1 MTRNEQPAGGRGRHA
16 PPDESE
22 VLIDPVLLDAAGLE
36 PATSEAERASGAA
49 RGAARGTASGPD
61 FEAKRG
67 DSQGGERSVGGS
79 IGADGEAEEKLP
91 SFSEQLA
98 SQIGGARGVIES
110 GIPVAVFVVA
120 NIVASLNL
128 ALIISVASAVLIA
141 IYRLSRRE
149 TVRHAVNGLFG
160 IAIGA
165 FIAWKTGSAKT
176 FYLPGILLSCA
187 YGLAMLASV
196 PLRRPLVGWV
206 WSVLADG
213 GRRDWL
219 DKPKMVKLFNR
230 LTIVWAVT
238 YLVKTVIQAWVFN
251 NTAAHDPATALGI
264 ARLVLGY
271 PPYAALLAYTIW
283 SVRRL
288 TARDPSLTAG
298 PA

>member
-1 MTRNEQPAGGRGRHA
+1 MTTDERPQVPAE
-16 PPDESE
+16 DE
-22 VLIDPVLLDAAGLE
+22 AA
-36 PATSEAERASGAA
+36 EA
-49 RGAARGTASGPD
+49 
-61 FEAKRG
+61 
-67 DSQGGERSVGGS
+67 
-79 IGADGEAEEKLP
+79 LP

-98 SQIGGARGVIES
+98 LQLGGARGVIES
-110 GIPVAVFVVA
+110 GVPVAVFVIA
-120 NIVASLNL
+120 NIITSLNL
-128 ALIISVASAVLIA
+128 ALIISVASAVAIA
-141 IYRLSRRE
+141 IYRLSRKE

-165 FIAWKTGSAKT
+165 IIAWKTGSAKA
-176 FYLPGILLSCA
+176 FYLPGILISFG

-196 PLRRPLVGWV
+196 PMRRPLVGWI
-206 WSVLADG
+206 WSLLADG

-219 DKPKMVKLFNR
+219 DKPKMIRLFNK
-230 LTIVWAVT
+230 LTIVWAIT

-251 NTAAHDPATALGI
+251 NTAAHDPATGLGV

-288 TARDPSLTAG
+288 TTSDPSLAA

>member
-1 MTRNEQPAGGRGRHA
+1 MTTNDHPTAGVRGRRA
-16 PPDESE
+16 TSDESE
-22 VLIDPVLLDAAGLE
+22 VLVDPVLRGAAGLAPQTE
-36 PATSEAERASGAA
+36 P
-49 RGAARGTASGPD
+49 D
-61 FEAKRG
+61 
-67 DSQGGERSVGGS
+67 
-79 IGADGEAEEKLP
+79 ADDETMP

-98 SQIGGARGVIES
+98 SQLGGARGVIES
-110 GIPVAVFVVA
+110 GIPVAVFVIA
-120 NIVASLNL
+120 NIVTSLNL
-128 ALIISVASAVLIA
+128 ALIISVASAVAIA

-149 TVRHAVNGLFG
+149 TIRHAVNGLFG

-165 FIAWKTGSAKT
+165 FIAWKTGSAKA
-176 FYLPGILLSCA
+176 FYLPGILISFA
-187 YGLAMLASV
+187 YGVAMLASV

-219 DKPKMVKLFNR
+219 EKPKMVKLFNR

-251 NTAAHDPATALGI
+251 NTAASDPATGLGI

-271 PPYAALLAYTIW
+271 PPYAALLAYTVW

-288 TARDPSLTAG
+288 NARESSLVPS
-298 PA
+298 